1 MTPSPPNI
9 VLILAD
15 NLGWG
20 ELGCYGGGALRGAPT
35 PRIDHLASQG
45 LLLQNFN
52 VESDCVPTRSA
63 LMSGR
68 HPIRTGCL
76 QSVPPGLPQGLTR
89 WEITLPQL
97 LSAKGYATA
106 HFGKWHLGD
115 VPGRFPSDR
124 GFDEWYGIP
133 RTSDESQFTSTV
145 GFDPSV
151 VDLPWIMEGRA
162 GAPSTNVKV
171 YDLEARRGID
181 ETLVERS
188 VAFMQKSH
196 ARQQPFFLYL
206 PLIHLHFP
214 TLPHPDFAG
223 RTGAGDFADAMVE
236 MDHRVGQVVDAIDE
250 LGIAEDTLLIFCSDN
265 GPEFRAP
272 YRGTAGPWRG
282 TYHTAM
288 EGSLRVPCLVRWPG
302 RVTPGRVSNEIVHVP
317 RSPGGT
323 GRDPQLGQRQGSR
336 LREGGR
342 GLPASG
348 HRDLEEAGRAD
359 PDAARLTRHG
369 QSGLDPA
376 VPAGR
381 GVAPGPAMRML
392 ALRCSRNHRCDPG
405 RRQSV
410 PRRPRPRRSAPSPRC
425 ATLGASPRV
434 RAVHAVRAPCGD
446 PPARRSRAHRRAPR
460 ILPGCLGPPTHSRRL
475 PMDMTAPAHAL
486 DPAQI
491 ATRWLETFEAGGVRL
506 NDGRTVPAEL
516 VVLATGGSFAQC
528 RIHSRYLAVQI
539 KAVALNKTP
548 S

>member
-1 MTPSPPNI
+1 MKNASPNI
-9 VLILAD
+9 VLIVAD

-97 LSAKGYATA
+97 LSAQGYATA

-133 RTSDESQFTSTV
+133 RTTDESQFTSSV

-151 VDLPWIMEGRA
+151 VELPWIMEGQA

-188 VAFMQKSH
+188 VAFMQKQH
-196 ARQQPFFLYL
+196 ARRQPFFLYL
-206 PLIHLHFP
+206 PLVHLHFP

-236 MDHRVGQVVDAIDE
+236 MDHRVGQIVDALDD

-265 GPEFRAP
+265 GPEFRTP

-288 EGSLRVPCLVRWPG
+288 EGSLRVPCMLRWPG
-302 RVTPGRVSNEIVHVP
+302 RIAPGRISNEIVHVTDLFTTLARVGNAPLPADRPIDGVDQTAFFVGEQP
-317 RSPGGT
+317 RSAREGFPFYIKGDLRAVKWRDWKLHFYWEPEVNEGKGKLESPYLFNLT
-323 GRDPQLGQRQGSR
+323 RDPK
-336 LREGGR
+336 
-342 GLPASG
+342 
-348 HRDLEEAGRAD
+348 EETD
-359 PDAARLTRHG
+359 VCIHNTW
-369 QSGLDPA
+369 
-376 VPAGR
+376 V
-381 GVAPGPAMRML
+381 
-392 ALRCSRNHRCDPG
+392 
-405 RRQSV
+405 
-410 PRRPRPRRSAPSPRC
+410 
-425 ATLGASPRV
+425 
-434 RAVHAVRAPCGD
+434 
-446 PPARRSRAHRRAPR
+446 
-460 ILPGCLGPPTHSRRL
+460 LGPILKLVREFQLSCQRFPNT
-475 PMDMTAPAHAL
+475 PPGQL
-486 DPAQI
+486 D
-491 ATRWLETFEAGGVRL
+491 
-506 NDGRTVPAEL
+506 D
-516 VVLATGGSFAQC
+516 
-528 RIHSRYLAVQI
+528 
-539 KAVALNKTP
+539 
-548 S
+548 